1 MIGAS
6 RYFSPEDDVDMD
18 LLKLYNSTLLYR
30 WMDWMKREYPDGFI
44 HTQIHIFN
52 KKKPLRNFIG
62 IYRNSGMY
70 AGNLF
75 FTELK
80 NAMSKMVDKVVIQ
93 TAMFLKKNVGHAN
106 AIMID
111 NRDKTVS
118 VFEPNGSD
126 YMKYMESSTTVGEF
140 IVKYLSKKNYG
151 TYTLKSAGISCPRLG
166 PQALEAAAGR
176 ERDPRSNFGFCAVWA
191 LMYTHY
197 HLMNPGSTHE
207 QIQEA
212 MLGTFTG
219 AELEKRVMRYVDRIM
234 RFTAGFV
241 KSPLGDDSRERCMR
255 FVRYHTRDPASVI
268 GMKDPINET
277 DVITRENRER
287 YVTECR
293 DVLGEEDM
301 TDDSDSE
308 TDFPIDPEDIPVEDF
323 QFDSPGA
330 ARCIRSVANVKEMRN
345 EYKFDKP
352 SFVPS
357 NLRPILGALS
367 PKAAALIAKIQELDD
382 NDMITHGKKHKHF
395 IFSDLRQEGA
405 KFLVGAL
412 QTADYNLVLDNN
424 LKIRSR
430 ESLMRT
436 SGDNVAYLLSS
447 SVYGKEFTV
456 GQKKS
461 VLELFNSRPD
471 NIYGDLA
478 RIIVLDSGFKEGID
492 LFDVKY
498 VHIFEPPTTRANL
511 RQTIGRATRFCGQ
524 AGLPFDPNEGW
535 KLSVFLYDIAFGD
548 DVRDVYKIS
557 KGSDI
562 IKRYIASDH
571 RVGGFEEELENFCL
585 EVSVDRDLNQFIHQ
599 HTLEAH
605 HEVEHPERSVDPLVE
620 VIETEDDIQMIPV
633 IPPIII
639 TKKSKCGGS
648 RATKGVPISTGMF
661 CILAYCLGYSL
672 DKPSGK
678 IDNRELR
685 KYLCGLLSDTSFLRE
700 FNRVINDPI
709 ETIRSNQEK
718 LKAAFVKGGDF
729 GNIKSSIRSQ
739 MVRIVFQAL
748 EQGVID
754 EMERVKRK
762 HRSRK
767 MKKRFIIP
775 EVPGMDRE
783 KIEDLPSA
791 DPPEEKL
798 SHSELSEYILENY
811 SHCIWPRPKVENQCV
826 FQASA
831 PGPKIVKFTP
841 TQEFI
846 RTYFTPSNPYKGML
860 IQHGV
865 GCGKTCTAIATST
878 STFDR
883 EGYKIIWVTRTSLKS
898 DLYKNMFDLVCNAH
912 IKEMIEVG
920 TPIPVSRKE
929 RLRLLG
935 KAWSIPPIS
944 YRQFSNLVE
953 GKNELFKKLAKI
965 NGDADPLRKTLI
977 IIDEAHKLYGG
988 DDMSETERPNL
999 EAFHQ
1004 SLMNSYS
1011 VSGRES
1017 ARVML
1022 MTATPY
1028 TSDPMEFF
1036 KLVNLIREPSD
1047 QLPVEFDSFSELYLD
1062 EAGRFTDSGRKT
1074 LLDQLAGQISYL
1086 NRQNDIRQFAQVH
1099 THHILVNQ
1107 RNLTDQELDDDI
1119 ETLNQKLLRMES
1131 QMTILEGMLKAET
1144 KKKYGRRKEDQERKQ
1159 AAISR
1164 IEFEIEDL
1172 EERKERL
1179 FVELQHY
1186 IELYNDMN
1194 AGNIPDDYI
1203 SILDK
1208 KCFKKIKIEE

>member
-6 RYFSPEDDVDMD
+6 KYFSPEGDVDMD
-18 LLKLYNSTLLYR
+18 LIKLYKSTLLYK
-30 WMDWMKREYPDGFI
+30 WTDWMKKEYPDGFI
-44 HTQIHIFN
+44 HTQVHLF
-52 KKKPLRNFIG
+52 KRKKPLRNFIG
-62 IYRNSGMY
+62 TYRNAGLY
-70 AGNLF
+70 AGNMF
-75 FTELK
+75 FIELK
-80 NAMSKMVDKVVIQ
+80 KAMDNMTDKIILQ
-93 TAMFLKKNVGHAN
+93 IGMFLEKKVGHAN

-126 YMKYMESSTTVGEF
+126 YMKYMGASEIIGNF

-151 TYTLKSAGISCPRLG
+151 TYTLKPASISCPRLG

-176 ERDPRSNFGFCAVWA
+176 ERDPKSNFGFCAVWA

-219 AELEKRVMRYVDRIM
+219 AELEKRVMRYADRIM
-234 RFTAGFV
+234 KFTAGFV
-241 KSPLGDDSRERCMR
+241 RDPLGDDSRERCMR
-255 FVRYHTRDPASVI
+255 FVRYHDQDPDMVI
-268 GMKDPINET
+268 GMKDPINEREP
-277 DVITRENRER
+277 VTRDNRDR

-293 DVLGEEDM
+293 DVLGEE
-301 TDDSDSE
+301 E
-308 TDFPIDPEDIPVEDF
+308 EEEEIDFEIDPDDIPVEDF
-323 QFDSPGA
+323 QFDSPDA
-330 ARCIRSVANVKEMRN
+330 AKCIRSVANVKEMKS

-352 SFVPS
+352 DFVPG

-367 PKAAALIAKIQELDD
+367 PKAAALLAKIRELDD
-382 NDMITHGKKHKHF
+382 NDMMTHGRKHKHF

-412 QTADYNLVLDNN
+412 QSDNYKLALDKN
-424 LKIRSR
+424 LKIRSK
-430 ESLMRT
+430 ESLMRN
-436 SGDNVAYLLSS
+436 SGNNVAYLLSS

-456 GQKKS
+456 AQKKA
-461 VLELFNSRPD
+461 VLDMFNSRPD

-524 AGLPFDPNEGW
+524 AGLPFDPSEGW
-535 KLSVFLYDIAFGD
+535 RLSVYLYDVAFGD
-548 DVRDVYKIS
+548 EVKDVYKIS
-557 KGSDI
+557 QGADI
-562 IKRYIASDH
+562 IKRYISSDH
-571 RVGGFEEELENFCL
+571 RVSGFEEELENFCL

-605 HEVEHPERSVDPLVE
+605 HETEHPERSVDPLVD
-620 VIETEDDIQMIPV
+620 VVETEDDVQMIPV
-633 IPPIII
+633 IPPIKI
-639 TKKSKCGGS
+639 TGKSKCGES

-661 CILAYCLGYSL
+661 CILAYSLGYFIDS
-672 DKPSGK
+672 DSRK
-678 IDNRELR
+678 IDNRTLR
-685 KYLCGLLSDTSFLRE
+685 KYLCGLLAETSFLRE
-700 FNRVINDPI
+700 FNQAINDPI
-709 ETIRSNQEK
+709 ETIKTHQEK
-718 LKAAFVKGGDF
+718 LKAAFEKGGDF
-729 GNIKSSIRSQ
+729 RKIKTTVRNQ
-739 MVRIVFQAL
+739 MFKIVFQAL
-748 EQGVID
+748 EQGVVD
-754 EMERVKRK
+754 EMEKVRRK

-767 MKKRFIIP
+767 MKRTFVLP
-775 EVPGMDRE
+775 QVPGMDRE
-783 KIEDLPSA
+783 QADEIPSA

-798 SHSELSEYILENY
+798 SHSELSEYILENF
-811 SHCIWPRPKVENQCV
+811 SHCTWPRPKVENQCV

-846 RTYFTPSNPYKGML
+846 RTYFTPLNPYKGML

-912 IKEMIEVG
+912 IKEMLEAG
-920 TPIPVSRKE
+920 ASIPSTRKE
-929 RLRLLG
+929 RMRLLG

-953 GKNELFKKLAKI
+953 GKNELYKKLAKI

-999 EAFHQ
+999 EAFHEA
-1004 SLMNSYS
+1004 LMNSYS
-1011 VSGRES
+1011 VSGKDS

-1036 KLVNLIREPSD
+1036 KLVNLIREPEE
-1047 QLPVEFDSFSELYLD
+1047 QLPEEFDGFREKYLD
-1062 EAGRFTDSGRKT
+1062 ESGKFTETGKKT

-1107 RNLTDQELDDDI
+1107 RTPTDQELDDNI
-1119 ETLNQKLLRMES
+1119 EKLNQKLLRMKS
-1131 QMTILEGMLKAET
+1131 QMIILQGVLKAES
-1144 KKKYGRRKEDQERKQ
+1144 KKKYGRKKEDQEKKQ

-1164 IEFEIEDL
+1164 IKFEIEDL
-1172 EERKERL
+1172 EIKREEVM
-1179 FVELQHY
+1179 VELQHHK
-1186 IELYNDMN
+1186 ELYNDMVSGN
-1194 AGNIPDDYI
+1194 APDDYI
-1203 SILDK
+1203 TVLNK
-1208 KCFKKIKIEE
+1208 KCFKKI